1 MVSSD
6 FIRVQIGITDFPS
19 YLTILQI
26 VLERRIN
33 YISRSKNN
41 DQRHQTVATKGR
53 LMLSAWANM
62 FPTVTAYQIAL
73 DPFNSI
79 TVPTKTAWNPNHT
92 GSSPGRSRPAG
103 PHCPAPPLNF
113 YRTEKRRPIG
123 IRCSP
128 NRGRKQNPN
137 RRYHLCAVGPVLASQ
152 RKEATRYPN
161 WLRVPTLQRAAR
173 GRMSHA
179 SRRPTL

>member
-92 GSSPGRSRPAG
+92 SRLLSRPLSPSWTAL
-103 PHCPAPPLNF
+103 PCTA
-113 YRTEKRRPIG
+113 TE
-123 IRCSP
+123 
-128 NRGRKQNPN
+128 
-137 RRYHLCAVGPVLASQ
+137 L
-152 RKEATRYPN
+152 
-161 WLRVPTLQRAAR
+161 
-173 GRMSHA
+173 
-179 SRRPTL
+179 